1 MPWRNAFPLLSL
13 LVMLDCAASS
23 AELDQAQVTE
33 DRFNFLIPS
42 HKALPEISDA
52 LAILTINICS
62 ENPPVLLQ
70 KISIE
75 NTITERRY
83 VLRPYQSQ
91 SKISNPSDR
100 VFDARQ
106 RMQYIERNDIVQHT
120 FFLDAPSGTYR
131 ITDVGL
137 VRKRRGK
144 HISYRINNIENL
156 FFWYDDYASLS
167 YLGELNI
174 SIGDGSSVAS
184 SLIVTRTMDRYIE
197 DIKTR
202 FPALADLR
210 IDHGNLW
217 HMGSGGGQITGN
229 EIEVVCQFPLDALQT
244 DDQSSQ

>member
-1 MPWRNAFPLLSL
+1 MPWKIAFPLLSF
-13 LVMLDCAASS
+13 LVMLDCAVSS
-23 AELDQAQVTE
+23 AELDQTQVTE

-42 HKALPEISDA
+42 HKALPEFSDA

-62 ENPPVLLQ
+62 EDPPVLL
-70 KISIE
+70 KEISIE
-75 NTITERRY
+75 HAITERRY
-83 VLRPYQSQ
+83 VLRSYQSQ
-91 SKISNPSDR
+91 SRTSY
-100 VFDARQ
+100 ARE
-106 RMQYIERNDIVQHT
+106 RMKYIKRNGIVQHT

-131 ITDVGL
+131 VTDIGL

-174 SIGDGSSVAS
+174 SIGDGSSGAN

-202 FPALADLR
+202 YAALADLR
-210 IDHGNLW
+210 IDHGSLW
-217 HMGSGGGQITGN
+217 HMGSGGGQVTGN
-229 EIEVVCQFPLDALQT
+229 EIEVVCQFPFDALQT

>member
-1 MPWRNAFPLLSL
+1 MPWKIAFPLLSF
-13 LVMLDCAASS
+13 LVMLDCAVSS
-23 AELDQAQVTE
+23 AELDQTQVTE

-42 HKALPEISDA
+42 HKALPEFSDA

-62 ENPPVLLQ
+62 EDPPVLL
-70 KISIE
+70 KEISIE
-75 NTITERRY
+75 HAITERRY
-83 VLRPYQSQ
+83 VLRSYQSQ
-91 SKISNPSDR
+91 SRTSY
-100 VFDARQ
+100 ARE
-106 RMQYIERNDIVQHT
+106 RMKYIKRNGIVQHT

-131 ITDVGL
+131 VTDIGL

-174 SIGDGSSVAS
+174 SIGDGSSGAN

-202 FPALADLR
+202 YAALADLR

-217 HMGSGGGQITGN
+217 HMGSGGGQVTGN
-229 EIEVVCQFPLDALQT
+229 EIEVVCQFPFDALQT

>member
-1 MPWRNAFPLLSL
+1 MPWKIAFPLLSF
-13 LVMLDCAASS
+13 LVMLDCAVSS
-23 AELDQAQVTE
+23 AELDQTQVTE

-42 HKALPEISDA
+42 HKALPETSDT

-62 ENPPVLLQ
+62 EDPPVLLQ

-91 SKISNPSDR
+91 SKTSY
-100 VFDARQ
+100 ARE
-106 RMQYIERNDIVQHT
+106 RMKYIKRNGIVQHT
-120 FFLDAPSGTYR
+120 FFLDAPSGKYR
-131 ITDVGL
+131 VTDIGL
-137 VRKRRGK
+137 VRKERGG
-144 HISYRINNIENL
+144 HFSYRINNIENL

-174 SIGDGSSVAS
+174 SIGDGSSGAN

-202 FPALADLR
+202 YAALADLR

-217 HMGSGGGQITGN
+217 HMGSGGGQVTGN
-229 EIEVVCQFPLDALQT
+229 EIEVVCQFPFDALQT

>member
-1 MPWRNAFPLLSL
+1 MPWKIAFPLLSF
-13 LVMLDCAASS
+13 LVMLDCAVSS

-42 HKALPEISDA
+42 HKALPETSDT

-62 ENPPVLLQ
+62 EDPPVLLQ

-91 SKISNPSDR
+91 SKTSY
-100 VFDARQ
+100 ARE
-106 RMQYIERNDIVQHT
+106 RMKYIKRNGIVQHT
-120 FFLDAPSGTYR
+120 FFLDAPSGMYR
-131 ITDVGL
+131 VTDIGL
-137 VRKRRGK
+137 VRKERGG
-144 HISYRINNIENL
+144 HFSYRINNIENL

-174 SIGDGSSVAS
+174 SIGDGSSGAN

-202 FPALADLR
+202 YAALADLR

-217 HMGSGGGQITGN
+217 HMGSGGGQVTGN
-229 EIEVVCQFPLDALQT
+229 EIEVVCQFPFDALQT

>member
-1 MPWRNAFPLLSL
+1 MPWKIAFPLLSF
-13 LVMLDCAASS
+13 LVMLDCAVSS
-23 AELDQAQVTE
+23 AELDQTQVTE

-42 HKALPEISDA
+42 HKTLPEFSDA

-62 ENPPVLLQ
+62 KYPPVFLN

-75 NTITERRY
+75 HAITERRY

-91 SKISNPSDR
+91 SKTSYPSDR

-106 RMQYIERNDIVQHT
+106 RMKYIKHDGIVQHT
-120 FFLDAPSGTYR
+120 FFLDAPPGKYR
-131 ITDVGL
+131 VTDVGL
-137 VRKRRGK
+137 VRKRRGQ

-174 SIGDGSSVAS
+174 SIGDGSSGAN

-202 FPALADLR
+202 YAALADLR

-217 HMGSGGGQITGN
+217 HMGSGGGQVTGN
-229 EIEVVCQFPLDALQT
+229 EIEVVCQFPFDALQT

>member
-1 MPWRNAFPLLSL
+1 MPWKIAFPLLSF
-13 LVMLDCAASS
+13 LVMLDCAVSS
-23 AELDQAQVTE
+23 AELDQTQVTE

-42 HKALPEISDA
+42 HKALPEFSDA

-62 ENPPVLLQ
+62 EDPPVLL
-70 KISIE
+70 KEISIE
-75 NTITERRY
+75 HAITERRY
-83 VLRPYQSQ
+83 VLRSYQSQ
-91 SKISNPSDR
+91 SRTSY
-100 VFDARQ
+100 ARQ
-106 RMQYIERNDIVQHT
+106 RMQYIKRNDIVQHT
-120 FFLDAPSGTYR
+120 FFLDAPSGKYR
-131 ITDVGL
+131 VTDVGL
-137 VRKRRGK
+137 VRKRRGQ

-174 SIGDGSSVAS
+174 SIGDGSSGAN

-202 FPALADLR
+202 YAALADLR

-217 HMGSGGGQITGN
+217 HMGSGGGQVTGN
-229 EIEVVCQFPLDALQT
+229 EIEVVCQFPFDALQP